1 MKKPST
7 GAMYLFSTYGGLAH
21 GSVAPSRQHGCA
33 AVSLVWLFWLS
44 ADGRRETAQEE
55 YSQMTA

>member
-1 MKKPST
+1 
-7 GAMYLFSTYGGLAH
+7 MYLFSTYGGLAH